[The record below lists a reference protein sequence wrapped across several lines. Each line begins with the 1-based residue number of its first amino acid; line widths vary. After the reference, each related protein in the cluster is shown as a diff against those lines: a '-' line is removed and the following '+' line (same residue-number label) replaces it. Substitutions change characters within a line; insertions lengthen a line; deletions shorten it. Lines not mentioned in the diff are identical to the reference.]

1 MCRGVCVGCTCGGVL
16 PERVSMDHVCRA
28 HRSQMRIPDV
38 LKLEL
43 KVVANHYLDS
53 GN

>member
-1 MCRGVCVGCTCGGVL
+1 MYRGVCVGCTRVGVL
-16 PERVSMDHVCRA
+16 PAHVSMYHVCRA

-38 LKLEL
+38 LELEL
-43 KVVANHYLDS
+43 KVVANHYLDT

>member
-1 MCRGVCVGCTCGGVL
+1 MGCTCGGVL
-16 PERVSMDHVCRA
+16 PAHVSMYHVSRA

-38 LKLEL
+38 LELEL
-43 KVVANHYLDS
+43 KVVANHYVDT

>member
-1 MCRGVCVGCTCGGVL
+1 MGCTCGGVL

-28 HRSQMRIPDV
+28 HRSQMRIPEV
-38 LKLEL
+38 VKLEL